1 MCDDRFPFAFS
12 VTSCEPMLAYSSY
25 SCKLPENVL
34 HKNQIPVLIA
44 VKHSDAA
51 ELARWTE
58 YRLADRCSPFT
69 HHEHMIAET
78 RTIMGSKTCVV
89 L

>member
-34 HKNQIPVLIA
+34 PKNQINVLIA
-44 VKHSDAA
+44 VKHYDAD

-58 YRLADRCSPFT
+58 YRLANRCSPFR
-69 HHEHMIAET
+69 HHEHMIAQT
-78 RTIMGSKTCVV
+78 RTIMESKTRVG